1 MSSDGRTYE
10 VVLLGGK
17 KKAKGNQTSKSKD
30 QYKGRMEDGRACSV
44 TPEGGS
50 QSNFHLWE
58 TL

>member
-44 TPEGGS
+44 TP
-50 QSNFHLWE
+50 
-58 TL
+58 